1 VQDTGIGIPSSRLAA
16 IFEPF
21 AQVDSST
28 SRKHGGTG
36 LGLAICRQLAELMGG
51 DIGGESEEGKGAT
64 FWFTAR
70 FEKQAPGVPV
80 SSSVATASG
89 MTGVRVLIVDDNATN
104 RMLLMS
110 LLDQWGCR
118 YQTAVD
124 GESSLALLDEAAT
137 KGDGF
142 RIALIDHQ
150 MPGMDGLELG
160 RRIKGNPRLEATMM
174 VMMAS
179 LFQKGDAAI
188 IDEIGFDGYL
198 AKPVRQSHLHGCLSQ
213 LLGRTAAGDRAV
225 GIVAGRTV
233 AESAPCNARRLL
245 AEDNIVNQKVAQG
258 LLKNLGY
265 RADVV
270 ANGLEAVKALELIN
284 YDLVLMDCQMPEMD
298 GFEATSLVRNTASKV
313 LNHEVPVIVMTAN
326 AMKGDR
332 EHCLE
337 IGMSDYLAKPVKPNE
352 LRIQLEKWLSR
363 KEETGRFR
371 IECSD
376 GTLQPAELS
385 SRPQVFELAG
395 MLDQLMNDEEFA
407 IDVISCFLVDTRCR

>member
-1 VQDTGIGIPSSRLAA
+1 
-16 IFEPF
+16 
-21 AQVDSST
+21 
-28 SRKHGGTG
+28 
-36 LGLAICRQLAELMGG
+36 
-51 DIGGESEEGKGAT
+51 
-64 FWFTAR
+64 
-70 FEKQAPGVPV
+70 
-80 SSSVATASG
+80 
-89 MTGVRVLIVDDNATN
+89 MTGVRVLIVDDHASN

-124 GESSLALLDEAAT
+124 GESAPALLGEAAI
-137 KGDGF
+137 KGDSF

-160 RRIKGNPRLEATMM
+160 RRIKGDPRLEATMM

-179 LFQKGDAAI
+179 LSQKGDAAI

-213 LLGRTAAGDRAV
+213 LLGRTAAGERAV

-233 AESAPCNARRLL
+233 AESAPCNARILL

-298 GFEATSLVRNTASKV
+298 GFEATSLVRNAASKV
-313 LNHEVPVIVMTAN
+313 LKHEVPVIAMTAN

-332 EHCLE
+332 EHCLA

-352 LRIQLEKWLSR
+352 LRFLLEKWLSR

-371 IECSD
+371 GECLD
-376 GTLQPAELS
+376 GTLKPAEPS
-385 SRPQVFELAG
+385 SRPRIFDLEG
-395 MLDQLMNDEEFA
+395 MLDQMMNDEEFA
-407 IDVISCFLVDTRCR
+407 IDVISCFLVDTPLQIEILRKVLAQGDVAGAVRQAHTIKGASAYIGGVALCAVAARMEQSARAGDLNATLGQLAELESEFTDLKKETLNWKPECGGAASQWGP